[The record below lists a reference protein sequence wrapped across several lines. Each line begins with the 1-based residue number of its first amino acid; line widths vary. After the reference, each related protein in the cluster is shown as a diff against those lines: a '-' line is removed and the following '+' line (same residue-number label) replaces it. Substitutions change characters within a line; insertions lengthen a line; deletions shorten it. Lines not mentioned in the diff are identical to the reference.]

1 MTTTKKRPTS
11 ISDLVTLEGK
21 ASSWRSVNAGGT
33 MFIYHYSTLM
43 AEVRD
48 GKFYSVSD
56 GWGSTSDKCGVAKL
70 RRGAL
75 MAGVELVYKER

>member
-1 MTTTKKRPTS
+1 MRTVKKPKK
-11 ISDLVTLEGK
+11 ISDLITLEGE
-21 ASSWRSVNAGGT
+21 ASSWRSVNTGGT

-48 GKFYSVSD
+48 GKFYLVSD
-56 GWGSTSDKCGVAKL
+56 GWGSSSDKQGVSKL

-75 MAGVELVYKER
+75 MAGVELVYNG